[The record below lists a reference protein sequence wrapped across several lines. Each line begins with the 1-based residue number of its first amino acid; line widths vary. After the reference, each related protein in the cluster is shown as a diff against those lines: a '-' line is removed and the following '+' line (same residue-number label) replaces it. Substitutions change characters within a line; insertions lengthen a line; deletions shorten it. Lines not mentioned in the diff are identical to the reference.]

1 MAPTPKREKVCY
13 PHNSPS
19 CEQCFSGSVEEP
31 TFVKPKPIEPREE
44 WEIKFEEVVARNYRG
59 QDPYWPDWEG
69 VKSFIRTHK
78 ALWEKQA
85 VETER
90 ERFLNQKANA
100 HDQEVIRQERAR
112 LRKEIKRRIK
122 EESPFAPFT
131 KDILSLLDGDMNYTS
146 GGKTTSIILREVRE
160 ILETPEMEDIINHA
174 KRIMDERN
182 HTPIKFLTK
191 LQRLIGDFKKS
202 PDNRLDSIVMLIEN
216 ERIKASKTL

>member
-78 ALWEKQA
+78 KLWERQA
-85 VETER
+85 R
-90 ERFLNQKANA
+90 EEVVTLLKEMKKTCGGDSMMNDEYEQCHGFNQALA
-100 HDQEVIRQERAR
+100 DAIQA
-112 LRKEIKRRIK
+112 IKK
-122 EESPFAPFT
+122 
-131 KDILSLLDGDMNYTS
+131 
-146 GGKTTSIILREVRE
+146 
-160 ILETPEMEDIINHA
+160 
-174 KRIMDERN
+174 
-182 HTPIKFLTK
+182 
-191 LQRLIGDFKKS
+191 
-202 PDNRLDSIVMLIEN
+202 
-216 ERIKASKTL
+216 